1 MTIVRHIL
9 DKKGQLV
16 WTIRPDDTVFAA
28 IEEMARKDVGALVV
42 VENGEPIGIFTE
54 RHYARDVFL
63 KGRSSPTTV
72 VKDVMRTGFLYV
84 TPERTVEECMAI
96 MTAERVRHLPVMDD
110 GSLVGLISI
119 GDLVKSIIEDRE
131 FVIDQLT
138 NYITRTR

>member
-9 DKKGQLV
+9 DKKGQLI

-42 VENGEPIGIFTE
+42 VENGDPIGIFTE

-110 GSLVGLISI
+110 GNLVGLISI

>member
-42 VENGEPIGIFTE
+42 VENGDPIGIFTE

-110 GSLVGLISI
+110 GNLVGLISI

-138 NYITRTR
+138 NYITGTK

>member
-9 DKKGQLV
+9 DKKGQFV

-42 VENGEPIGIFTE
+42 VDNGDPIGIFTE
-54 RHYARDVFL
+54 RHYARNVFL

-84 TPERTVEECMAI
+84 TPDRTVEECMAI
-96 MTAERVRHLPVMDD
+96 MTVERVRHLPVMDD
-110 GSLVGLISI
+110 GNLVGLISI

-131 FVIDQLT
+131 FVIGQLT
-138 NYITRTR
+138 NYITGTK

>member
-42 VENGEPIGIFTE
+42 VENGDPIGIFTE

-84 TPERTVEECMAI
+84 TPERTVEECMAL

-110 GSLVGLISI
+110 GNLVGLISI

>member
-42 VENGEPIGIFTE
+42 VENGDPIGIFTE

-72 VKDVMRTGFLYV
+72 VRDVMRTGFLYV
-84 TPERTVEECMAI
+84 TPDRTVEECMAI
-96 MTAERVRHLPVMDD
+96 MTVERVRHLPVMDD
-110 GSLVGLISI
+110 GNLVGLISI

-131 FVIDQLT
+131 FVIGQLT
-138 NYITRTR
+138 NYITGTK

>member
-9 DKKGQLV
+9 DKKGRLV

-28 IEEMARKDVGALVV
+28 IEEMARNDVGALVV
-42 VENGEPIGIFTE
+42 VDNGDPVGIFTE
-54 RHYARDVFL
+54 RHYARNVFL

-72 VKDVMRTGFLYV
+72 VKDVMRTGFAYV
-84 TPERTVEECMAI
+84 TPDRTVEECMAI
-96 MTAERVRHLPVMDD
+96 MTAERVRHLPVMEN

-138 NYITRTR
+138 NFISGTR

>member
-9 DKKGQLV
+9 DKKGQFV

-42 VENGEPIGIFTE
+42 VENGDPIGIFTE
-54 RHYARDVFL
+54 RHYARNVFL

-84 TPERTVEECMAI
+84 TPDRTVEECMAI
-96 MTAERVRHLPVMDD
+96 MTVERVRHLPVMDD
-110 GSLVGLISI
+110 GNLAGLISI

-138 NYITRTR
+138 NYITGTG

>member
-9 DKKGQLV
+9 DKKGQFV

-42 VENGEPIGIFTE
+42 VDNGDPIGIFTE
-54 RHYARDVFL
+54 RHYARNVFL

-72 VKDVMRTGFLYV
+72 VKDVMRTGFLFV

-96 MTAERVRHLPVMDD
+96 MTVERVRHLPVMDD
-110 GSLVGLISI
+110 GNLVGLISI

>member
-1 MTIVRHIL
+1 MAIVRHIL

-16 WTIRPDDTVFAA
+16 WTIRPDDTVSAA

-63 KGRSSPTTV
+63 KGRSSPATV
-72 VKDVMRTGFLYV
+72 VRDVMRTGFAYV

-110 GSLVGLISI
+110 GNLVGLVSI
-119 GDLVKSIIEDRE
+119 GDLVKSMIEDRE

-138 NYITRTR
+138 NYITGVR

>member
-9 DKKGQLV
+9 DKKGQFV

-42 VENGEPIGIFTE
+42 VDKGDPIGIFTE
-54 RHYARDVFL
+54 RHYARNVFL

-84 TPERTVEECMAI
+84 TPDRTVEECMAI
-96 MTAERVRHLPVMDD
+96 MTVERVRHLPVMDD
-110 GSLVGLISI
+110 GNLVGLISI

-138 NYITRTR
+138 NYITGTK

>member
-28 IEEMARKDVGALVV
+28 IEEMARKDVGAIVV
-42 VENGEPIGIFTE
+42 VENGDPIGIFTE

-110 GSLVGLISI
+110 GNLVGLISI

>member
-28 IEEMARKDVGALVV
+28 IEEMARKNVGALVV
-42 VENGEPIGIFTE
+42 VENGDPIGIFTE

-72 VKDVMRTGFLYV
+72 VRDVMRTGFLYV

-110 GSLVGLISI
+110 GNLVGLISI

>member
-16 WTIRPDDTVFAA
+16 WTIRPDDTVFAE

-42 VENGEPIGIFTE
+42 VENGDSIGIFTE

-72 VKDVMRTGFLYV
+72 VRDVMRTGFLFV

-96 MTAERVRHLPVMDD
+96 MTVERVRHLPVMDD
-110 GSLVGLISI
+110 GNLVGLISI

>member
-9 DKKGQLV
+9 DKKGQFV

-42 VENGEPIGIFTE
+42 VDKADPIGIFTE
-54 RHYARDVFL
+54 RHYARNVFL

-84 TPERTVEECMAI
+84 TPDRTVEECMAI
-96 MTAERVRHLPVMDD
+96 MTVERVRHLPVMDD
-110 GSLVGLISI
+110 GNLVGLISI

>member
-28 IEEMARKDVGALVV
+28 IEEMARKNVGALVV
-42 VENGEPIGIFTE
+42 VENGDPIGIFTE

-96 MTAERVRHLPVMDD
+96 MTAERARHLPVMDD
-110 GSLVGLISI
+110 GNLVGLISI

>member
-9 DKKGQLV
+9 DKKGQVV
-16 WTIRPDDTVFAA
+16 WTIRPNDTIFAA

-42 VENGEPIGIFTE
+42 VENGDPIGIFTE

-63 KGRSSPTTV
+63 KGRSSPTTL

-96 MTAERVRHLPVMDD
+96 MTAERVRHLPVMND
-110 GSLVGLISI
+110 GNLVGLISI

-131 FVIDQLT
+131 LVIDQLT

>member
-42 VENGEPIGIFTE
+42 VENGDPIGIFTE

-72 VKDVMRTGFLYV
+72 VRDVMRTGVLYV

-110 GSLVGLISI
+110 GNLVGLISI

>member
-1 MTIVRHIL
+1 MTLVRHIL
-9 DKKGQLV
+9 DKKGQFV

-42 VENGEPIGIFTE
+42 VDNGDPIGIFTE

-63 KGRSSPTTV
+63 KGRSTPTTV
-72 VKDVMRTGFLYV
+72 VKDVMRTGFVYV
-84 TPERTVEECMAI
+84 TPDRTVEECMAI
-96 MTAERVRHLPVMDD
+96 MTVERVRHLPVMDD
-110 GSLVGLISI
+110 GNLVGLISI

-138 NYITRTR
+138 NYIAGTK

>member
-9 DKKGQLV
+9 DKKGQFV

-28 IEEMARKDVGALVV
+28 IEEMAREDVGALVV
-42 VENGEPIGIFTE
+42 VDNGDPIGIFTE
-54 RHYARDVFL
+54 RHYARNVFL

-84 TPERTVEECMAI
+84 TPDRTVEECMAV
-96 MTAERVRHLPVMDD
+96 MTVERVRHLPVMDD
-110 GSLVGLISI
+110 GNLVGLISI

-138 NYITRTR
+138 NYITGTK

>member
-42 VENGEPIGIFTE
+42 VENGDPIGIFTE

-110 GSLVGLISI
+110 GNLVGLISI

-138 NYITRTR
+138 NYIARTR

>member
-9 DKKGQLV
+9 DKKGQFV

-42 VENGEPIGIFTE
+42 VENGDPIGIFTE
-54 RHYARDVFL
+54 RHYARNVFL

-84 TPERTVEECMAI
+84 TPDRTVEECMAI
-96 MTAERVRHLPVMDD
+96 MTVERVRHLPVMDD
-110 GSLVGLISI
+110 GNLVGLISI

-138 NYITRTR
+138 NYITGTK

>member
-16 WTIRPDDTVFAA
+16 WTIGPDATVFAA
-28 IEEMARKDVGALVV
+28 IQEMARKDVGALVV
-42 VENGEPIGIFTE
+42 VDNGDPIGIFTE

-84 TPERTVEECMAI
+84 TPDRTVEECMAI
-96 MTAERVRHLPVMDD
+96 MTLERVRHLPVIDD
-110 GSLVGLISI
+110 GNLVGLISI

-138 NYITRTR
+138 NYITGTK

>member
-1 MTIVRHIL
+1 MTIARHIL
-9 DKKGQLV
+9 DKKGHVV
-16 WTIRPDDTVFAA
+16 WTIGPDDTVFAA

-42 VENGEPIGIFTE
+42 VENGDPIGIFTE
-54 RHYARDVFL
+54 RHYARNVFL

-84 TPERTVEECMAI
+84 TPDRTVEECMAI
-96 MTAERVRHLPVMDD
+96 MTVERVRHLPVMDD
-110 GSLVGLISI
+110 GNLVGLISI

-138 NYITRTR
+138 NYITGTK

>member
-16 WTIRPDDTVFAA
+16 WTIGPDDTVFAA

-42 VENGEPIGIFTE
+42 VENGNPIGIFTE

-110 GSLVGLISI
+110 GNLVGLISI

>member
-1 MTIVRHIL
+1 MTIVQHIL

-28 IEEMARKDVGALVV
+28 IQEMARKDVGAIVV
-42 VENGEPIGIFTE
+42 VENGDPIGIFTE

-72 VKDVMRTGFLYV
+72 VREVIRTGFLYV

-110 GSLVGLISI
+110 GNLVGLISI

-138 NYITRTR
+138 NYITGTK

>member
-9 DKKGQLV
+9 DTKGRLV
-16 WTIRPDDTVFAA
+16 WTIGPDDTVFAA

-42 VENGEPIGIFTE
+42 VDNGDPIGIFTE
-54 RHYARDVFL
+54 RHYARNVFL

-72 VKDVMRTGFLYV
+72 VKDVMRTGFAYV
-84 TPERTVEECMAI
+84 TPDRTVEECMAT
-96 MTAERVRHLPVMDD
+96 MTAERVRHLPVMED
-110 GSLVGLISI
+110 GSLVGLVSI

-138 NYITRTR
+138 SYITGTR

>member
-28 IEEMARKDVGALVV
+28 IEEMARKDVGALVGL
-42 VENGEPIGIFTE
+42 ENGDPIGICTG

-72 VKDVMRTGFLYV
+72 VKDVMRTGFAYV
-84 TPERTVEECMAI
+84 TPDRTVEECMAI
-96 MTAERVRHLPVMDD
+96 MTAERVRHLPVMED
-110 GSLVGLISI
+110 GNLVGLISI

-131 FVIDQLT
+131 FVIGQLT
-138 NYITRTR
+138 NYITGIR

>member
-28 IEEMARKDVGALVV
+28 IQEMARKDVGALVV
-42 VENGEPIGIFTE
+42 VENGDPIGIFTE

-110 GSLVGLISI
+110 GNLVGLISI
-119 GDLVKSIIEDRE
+119 GDLVKSIIEERE

>member
-42 VENGEPIGIFTE
+42 VENGDPIGIFTE

-84 TPERTVEECMAI
+84 TPDRTVEECMAI
-96 MTAERVRHLPVMDD
+96 MTAERVRHLLVMSD
-110 GSLVGLISI
+110 GNLVGLISI

>member
-42 VENGEPIGIFTE
+42 VENGDPIGIFTE

-72 VKDVMRTGFLYV
+72 VRDVMRTGFLFV

-96 MTAERVRHLPVMDD
+96 MTVERVRHLPVMDD
-110 GSLVGLISI
+110 GNLVGLISI

-131 FVIDQLT
+131 FVIGQLT
-138 NYITRTR
+138 NYITGTK

>member
-16 WTIRPDDTVFAA
+16 WTIGPDDTVFAA

-42 VENGEPIGIFTE
+42 VENGDPIGIFTE

-110 GSLVGLISI
+110 GNLVGLISI

>member
-1 MTIVRHIL
+1 MTIVQHIL

-16 WTIRPDDTVFAA
+16 WTVGPDDTVFAA

-42 VENGEPIGIFTE
+42 VDNGDSIGIFTE

-72 VKDVMRTGFLYV
+72 VRDVMRTGFLYV

-96 MTAERVRHLPVMDD
+96 MTVERVRHLPVMDD
-110 GSLVGLISI
+110 GNLVGLVSI
-119 GDLVKSIIEDRE
+119 GDLVKSMIEDRE

-138 NYITRTR
+138 NYITGTR

>member
-9 DKKGQLV
+9 DKKGQFV

-42 VENGEPIGIFTE
+42 VENGDPIGIFTE
-54 RHYARDVFL
+54 RHYARNVFL

-84 TPERTVEECMAI
+84 TPDRTVEECMAI
-96 MTAERVRHLPVMDD
+96 MTVERVRHLPVMDD
-110 GSLVGLISI
+110 GNLVGLISI

-138 NYITRTR
+138 NYITGIR